1 MPSLALLLSY
11 LINLFSGHTYIP
23 GSTNI
28 KKDDSKHKYSMMKL
42 GIYLKHVFFNHCLYI
57 LFQFMIFGR

>member
-1 MPSLALLLSY
+1 MPYLALLLSY
-11 LINLFSGHTYIP
+11 YLILLTYSVDTHTYQV
-23 GSTNI
+23 
-28 KKDDSKHKYSMMKL
+28 DDSKHKYSMMKL

>member
-28 KKDDSKHKYSMMKL
+28 KKDDSKH
-42 GIYLKHVFFNHCLYI
+42 IIIFNDEN
-57 LFQFMIFGR
+57 